1 MRLSVRAPRRA
12 RPELFVN
19 YISGA
24 FIAPEPQTTE
34 MPPPPPQTASLT
46 PGAPASRRP
55 GCEGSAGPEV
65 SSSPTRD
72 LTPEKGRASP
82 AWEVRSRHAVQVRQ
96 GAWVGPASAQRGLW
110 RAVIEDPA
118 PLPLDSLAPHR
129 GLGPRTGGIRRSE
142 RALQPC
148 VGRPGTRRCGN
159 PRGWGRG
166 LVEDSTFPS
175 LEAG

>member
-1 MRLSVRAPRRA
+1 MRLSVRALRRA

-72 LTPEKGRASP
+72 LTPEKGRESP

-96 GAWVGPASAQRGLW
+96 GAWVGRTRQRPARTSESGDQGLSASTPRLLCRSPWPWATHLGNQEVSTGSAALCEATW
-110 RAVIEDPA
+110 DTEVWEPQ
-118 PLPLDSLAPHR
+118 
-129 GLGPRTGGIRRSE
+129 GLGEGTSQRT
-142 RALQPC
+142 QPS
-148 VGRPGTRRCGN
+148 P
-159 PRGWGRG
+159 
-166 LVEDSTFPS
+166 
-175 LEAG
+175 A